1 MIQIP
6 SDVTAASLPQPIARA
21 LRRLI
26 RRIRE
31 VILVRGISAVIATA
45 AASLLL
51 IMAIDASVVLFSDL
65 TRWLLTLSALG
76 LTIASAIWL
85 LILPLARTI
94 TLTGT
99 ARAIE
104 DRHPELQERISSAVE
119 LLMSRDMPEIRG
131 SQVLIDA
138 LAAEASRDAAH
149 VRPRAEVPLK
159 SARPFLLAALGA
171 LAVFAALLALYPNAQ
186 RLLARAVAPYLN
198 LPNISADM
206 LRVSPGSVRILEGQR
221 LQVEVE
227 VANPAVRKAQFRQLM
242 PDGSEVAEAMTA
254 LLAPG
259 DNDEPRFALTCPPAS
274 QSFRYRIHAG
284 DALSRYFDVT
294 VVPPP
299 VVKRL
304 EVRYEYPAY
313 TKREPRVEPDSP
325 GEIKAVAG
333 TLVTVSAVANKPV
346 QSAELQITGQAV
358 KGSPV
363 QIAAGPDGATVCK
376 FQVKLTPRLRGRWA
390 LALKDEDGF
399 SNTTGDRL
407 IEAVPDAPPVVKILT
422 PENKKLRLKPT
433 DRLPIAYTMTDDF
446 GLSAADFA
454 IETDSRKRQ
463 NVPVTLTPP
472 KDEVLR
478 AAAGEAALN
487 LASLPLAGVRQF
499 TFRLRAADNLPN
511 DLRGP
516 QQGYSETVTVDLDLS
531 AASYAMQALAAEE
544 EAIRKALEKILK
556 ELKKSK
562 EDSVPLKELLPKIQ
576 AITEDAA
583 KRIDRMRG
591 HLGAAKGTVA
601 ALLPRVQEG
610 TFAGLAPKMGSLAA
624 EVDGANDKSG
634 QVKLVETTTQ
644 RGTLAA
650 QTDVHIDRAIEIVLE
665 LLNQLSQMAEIA
677 RLAQSLQDLA
687 ERQEDLAAAKAEAE
701 LGAEQPPASSADW
714 QKNESQVSKETGNL
728 VKEMAAARQA
738 QLAQDQ
744 ARAKDLA
751 AEARKLQAEQTAL
764 AQDTGK
770 LGQIQQVDNALK
782 NLAAEQA
789 ALAREASREK
799 VAADQAKPMAAAAQ
813 NIRAGA
819 LPQAV
824 AQQKAAE
831 NALAQRAQAGAQ
843 QAAGQQPAG
852 QQQAGTQQPAGQ
864 QQAGG
869 QQPSGQQQ
877 AGTQQPAGQQQ
888 AGGQQPAGQQQ
899 AGGQQPAGQQ
909 QAGTQQPA
917 GQQQA
922 GGQQPAGQQQAGGQ
936 QPAAQQQAGG
946 QQPAGQQ
953 QAGGQQPAGQQQAGG
968 QQASKPT
975 TPQARAGQLAA
986 KQEDIRR
993 RTEAL
998 LAQRNQAA
1006 AEIAQSQMSRIK
1018 QEQMEVAKETAQ
1030 LAQALTPAGQEQA
1043 QLGRQAAGDAQDAA
1057 DALPANIGE
1066 AAQHATQAGQELGAL
1081 AQDLN
1086 KQVAQQAAAQGQKP
1100 AGQEAGAKQSSQE
1113 AGQQASGQQAGQP
1126 SGQQAGQPSGQ
1137 QAGQP
1142 SGQQAGQP
1150 SGQQAGQPSG
1160 QQAGQP
1166 SGQQAG
1172 GQQAGLAQQASALAE
1187 RQQELAREMQAL
1199 AANQPRQALLAEQ
1212 QAIQAQTQDLAREAA
1227 ALAERTQ
1234 QMAPQLAGAA
1244 QQATGA
1250 LARGERA
1257 EGQAGKALQSSAPQ
1271 SATGPQQAAASALGQ
1286 AAGALSGLGQALA
1299 QAASGAPAAESPMG
1313 APMANAFSAASQA
1326 AQSQTAASAASA
1338 SQAMSAAASQA
1349 MGMAQGM
1356 GVQPGMGTMGMR
1368 PGQIP
1373 SQSANSQKGISAVGI
1388 NLTAAKLESLGI
1400 KLSDWARLPGEL
1412 RNQILQAAE
1421 EAGPE
1426 EYRTLIKRYFQ
1437 QIAKRGGAESEGGTP

>member
-6 SDVTAASLPQPIARA
+6 SDATVAALPKPIAQA

-51 IMAIDASVVLFSDL
+51 IMAIDASVVLFSGL
-65 TRWLLTLSALG
+65 TRWLLTLSAFALA
-76 LTIASAIWL
+76 LASAVWFL
-85 LILPLARTI
+85 MLPLARTI

-149 VRPRAEVPLK
+149 VRPRVEIPLK

-206 LRVSPGSVRILEGQR
+206 LRVSPGTVRILEGQR
-221 LQVEVE
+221 LEVEVE
-227 VANPAVRKAQFRQLM
+227 VANQAVRKAQFRQLM
-242 PDGSEVAEAMTA
+242 PDGSEVAEGMTA
-254 LLAPG
+254 LPPG
-259 DNDEPRFALTCPPAS
+259 DNDEPRFAITCPPAS
-274 QSFRYRIHAG
+274 ESFRYRVHAG

-299 VVKRL
+299 IVKRL
-304 EVRYEYPAY
+304 EVRYDYPAY
-313 TKREPRVEPDSP
+313 TQREPRVEPDSQ

-333 TLVTVSAVANKPV
+333 TLVTVSAVTNKPV
-346 QSAELQITGQAV
+346 QSAELQITGQPV

-363 QIAAGPDGATVCK
+363 QIATGPDGEAVCK

-407 IEAVPDAPPVVKILT
+407 IEAVPDTAPVVKILA

-463 NVPVTLTPP
+463 NVAVTLTRP

-511 DLRGP
+511 NLRGP

-531 AASYAMQALAAEE
+531 AASYAEQALAAEE

-562 EDSVPLKELLPKIQ
+562 EDSVPLKELLPKIE

-601 ALLPRVQEG
+601 ELLPRVQEG
-610 TFAGLAPKMGSLAA
+610 TFVGLAPKMDSLAT

-634 QVKLVETTTQ
+634 QIKLVEATNE
-644 RGTLAA
+644 RGTLAT

-665 LLNQLSQMAEIA
+665 LLKQLSEMGDIA

-687 ERQEDLAAAKAEAE
+687 DRQEDLAAAKAEAE
-701 LGAEQPPASSADW
+701 LGAEQPPASPADW
-714 QKNESQVSKETGNL
+714 QKNESQVSKEVGNL
-728 VKEMAAARQA
+728 VKEMAAARLA

-744 ARAKDLA
+744 GRAKDLA

-770 LGQIQQVDNALK
+770 LSQIQQVDNALK

-799 VAADQAKPMAAAAQ
+799 VAADQAKPMAAAAD
-813 NIRAGA
+813 NIKAGA

-831 NALAQRAQAGAQ
+831 NALAERAQAGAQ
-843 QAAGQQPAG
+843 QAAGQQPSG
-852 QQQAGTQQPAGQ
+852 QQQAGGQQPAGQ
-864 QQAGG
+864 QQAGAQQPSG
-869 QQPSGQQQ
+869 QQQASAQQPSGQQQ
-877 AGTQQPAGQQQ
+877 AGAQQPSGQQQASAQQPSGQQQAGAQQPSGQQPAGAQQPSGQQQ

-909 QAGTQQPA
+909 QAS
-917 GQQQA
+917 
-922 GGQQPAGQQQAGGQ
+922 
-936 QPAAQQQAGG
+936 
-946 QQPAGQQ
+946 
-953 QAGGQQPAGQQQAGG
+953 G
-968 QQASKPT
+968 QQASKPP
-975 TPQARAGQLAA
+975 TPQEAARAGQLAA
-986 KQEDIRR
+986 KQEDIRQ

-1006 AEIAQSQMSRIK
+1006 AEIAQSQMSRLK
-1018 QEQMEVAKETAQ
+1018 QEQTQVAKEAGQ
-1030 LAQALTPAGQEQA
+1030 LAQAVAPAGQEPA
-1043 QLGRQAAGDAQDAA
+1043 QLGQQAAGDAQDAA

-1081 AQDLN
+1081 AQNLN

-1100 AGQEAGAKQSSQE
+1100 SGQEAGAQQSGQE
-1113 AGQQASGQQAGQP
+1113 AGQQASGQQAGQEAGQQ
-1126 SGQQAGQPSGQ
+1126 SGQQAGQQAAGQQASGHEAGGQEAGGQEAGGQ
-1137 QAGQP
+1137 QAG
-1142 SGQQAGQP
+1142 GQQA
-1150 SGQQAGQPSG
+1150 A
-1160 QQAGQP
+1160 
-1166 SGQQAG
+1166 
-1172 GQQAGLAQQASALAE
+1172 GQQAGLAQQASTLAE

-1199 AANQPRQALLAEQ
+1199 AANQPQQALLAEQ
-1212 QAIQAQTQDLAREAA
+1212 QAIQAQTQDLSQEAA

-1244 QQATGA
+1244 RQATSA
-1250 LARGERA
+1250 LGQAQQA

-1271 SATGPQQAAASALGQ
+1271 SATGPQQAAASALGR
-1286 AAGALSGLGQALA
+1286 AASALSSLGQALA
-1299 QAASGAPAAESPMG
+1299 QAASGAPAAQSPMG
-1313 APMANAFSAASQA
+1313 TPMANAFSAASQA

-1356 GVQPGMGTMGMR
+1356 GVNPGMGMMGMQ
-1368 PGQIP
+1368 PGLMP
-1373 SQSANSQKGISAVGI
+1373 SQTANSKKGIGAVGI

-1437 QIAKRGGAESEGGTP
+1437 QIAKRGGAESEGSTP

>member
-1 MIQIP
+1 MTRIP

-51 IMAIDASVVLFSDL
+51 IMAIDASTVLFSGL
-65 TRWLLTLSALG
+65 TRWLLTLSAFG
-76 LTIASAIWL
+76 LTIASAVGYL
-85 LILPLARTI
+85 LLPLARTI

-99 ARAIE
+99 ARAIDE
-104 DRHPELQERISSAVE
+104 RHPELQERISSAVE
-119 LLMSRDMPEIRG
+119 LLTSRDVPEIRG

-159 SARPFLLAALGA
+159 SARPFLLAAIGA
-171 LAVFAALLALYPNAQ
+171 LVVFAALLALYPSVR
-186 RLLARAVAPYLN
+186 RLALRAAAPWIN
-198 LPNISADM
+198 LPNISDDM

-221 LQVEVE
+221 LQVEVA
-227 VANPAVRKAQFRQLM
+227 VANPAVRKAQFRRLM

-254 LLAPG
+254 LPPG
-259 DNDEPRFALTCPPAS
+259 ENDEPRFALQCPGAS

-299 VVKRL
+299 IVKRL
-304 EVRYEYPAY
+304 EVRYDYPAY
-313 TKREPRVEPDSP
+313 TQAPPLVEPDSP

-333 TLVTVSAVANKPV
+333 TVVTVSAVTNKPV

-358 KGSPV
+358 KESPV
-363 QIAAGPDGATVCK
+363 QIAAGPDGPAVCK

-399 SNTTGDRL
+399 GNTTGDRL
-407 IEAVPDAPPVVKILT
+407 IEAVPDTPPVVKILA
-422 PENKKLRLKPT
+422 PENKKLRLRAT

-463 NVPVTLTPP
+463 NVAVTLTPP
-472 KDEVLR
+472 KGEVLR
-478 AAAGEAALN
+478 AAAGEASLN

-531 AASYAMQALAAEE
+531 AASYAEQALAAEE

-601 ALLPRVQEG
+601 ELLPRVQEG
-610 TFAGLAPKMGSLAA
+610 TFAGLAPKVGSLAT

-634 QVKLVETTTQ
+634 QVKLVEATHE

-665 LLNQLSQMAEIA
+665 LLKQLSDMADIA

-701 LGAEQPPASSADW
+701 LGADQPPASPADATLRSSEPTPPMLLCEAALRCEAREQPLRLRRPDASSLRSTSW
-714 QKNESQVSKETGNL
+714 QKNESQVSKEVGNL

-744 ARAKDLA
+744 GRAKDLA
-751 AEARKLQAEQTAL
+751 AKARKLQAEQTAL

-799 VAADQAKPMAAAAQ
+799 VAADQAK
-813 NIRAGA
+813 
-819 LPQAV
+819 
-824 AQQKAAE
+824 
-831 NALAQRAQAGAQ
+831 
-843 QAAGQQPAG
+843 
-852 QQQAGTQQPAGQ
+852 
-864 QQAGG
+864 
-869 QQPSGQQQ
+869 
-877 AGTQQPAGQQQ
+877 
-888 AGGQQPAGQQQ
+888 
-899 AGGQQPAGQQ
+899 
-909 QAGTQQPA
+909 
-917 GQQQA
+917 
-922 GGQQPAGQQQAGGQ
+922 
-936 QPAAQQQAGG
+936 
-946 QQPAGQQ
+946 
-953 QAGGQQPAGQQQAGG
+953 
-968 QQASKPT
+968 
-975 TPQARAGQLAA
+975 
-986 KQEDIRR
+986 QEDIRR
-993 RTEAL
+993 QTEAL

-1006 AEIAQSQMSRIK
+1006 AEIRQSQMSRLE
-1018 QEQMEVAKETAQ
+1018 QEQMQVAEEAAQ
-1030 LAQALTPAGQEQA
+1030 LAQAVAPAGQEPA
-1043 QLGRQAAGDAQDAA
+1043 QLGRQAAGDAQEAA
-1057 DALPANIGE
+1057 NALPSNIGE

-1086 KQVAQQAAAQGQKP
+1086 KQVAQQAAAQGQEQAGQEAGGKQ
-1100 AGQEAGAKQSSQE
+1100 AGQEAGAKQGGQE
-1113 AGQQASGQQAGQP
+1113 AAGQQAE
-1126 SGQQAGQPSGQ
+1126 
-1137 QAGQP
+1137 
-1142 SGQQAGQP
+1142 
-1150 SGQQAGQPSG
+1150 
-1160 QQAGQP
+1160 
-1166 SGQQAG
+1166 
-1172 GQQAGLAQQASALAE
+1172 LAQQASALAKH
-1187 RQQELAREMQAL
+1187 QQELAREMQAL
-1199 AANQPRQALLAEQ
+1199 ARGEPQQALLAEQ
-1212 QAIQAQTQDLAREAA
+1212 QAIQAQTQDLAQEAA

-1250 LARGERA
+1250 LDQAQQA
-1257 EGQAGKALQSSAPQ
+1257 EGQAGQALQSSAPQ

-1286 AAGALSGLGQALA
+1286 AASALSSLGQALA

-1313 APMANAFSAASQA
+1313 TPMANAFSAASQA
-1326 AQSQTAASAASA
+1326 AQSQTTASAASA

-1349 MGMAQGM
+1349 MSMAQGM
-1356 GVQPGMGTMGMR
+1356 GVHPGMGMMGMQ
-1368 PGQIP
+1368 PGLMP
-1373 SQSANSQKGISAVGI
+1373 SQTANSKKGIGAVGV

>member
-6 SDVTAASLPQPIARA
+6 SDATVAALPKPIAQA

-45 AASLLL
+45 AVSLLL
-51 IMAIDASVVLFSDL
+51 IMAIDASVVLFSDI
-65 TRWLLTLSALG
+65 TRWLLTLSAFA
-76 LTIASAIWL
+76 LTLASAVWFL
-85 LILPLARTI
+85 MLPLARTI

-104 DRHPELQERISSAVE
+104 DRHPELQERISSTVE

-138 LAAEASRDAAH
+138 LAKEASRDAAH
-149 VRPRAEVPLK
+149 VRPRVEIPLK

-206 LRVSPGSVRILEGQR
+206 LRVSPGTVRILEGQR

-227 VANPAVRKAQFRQLM
+227 VANQAVRKAQFRQLM
-242 PDGSEVAEAMTA
+242 PDGSEVAEGMTA
-254 LLAPG
+254 LLAPS
-259 DNDEPRFALTCPPAS
+259 DNDEPRFAIQCPGAS
-274 QSFRYRIHAG
+274 ESFRYRVHAG

-299 VVKRL
+299 IVKRL
-304 EVRYEYPAY
+304 EVRYDYPAY
-313 TKREPRVEPDSP
+313 TQREPLVEPDSQ

-333 TLVTVSAVANKPV
+333 TLVTVSAVTNKPV

-363 QIAAGPDGATVCK
+363 QIAAGPDGPAVCT

-407 IEAVPDAPPVVKILT
+407 IEAVPDTAPVVKILA

-478 AAAGEAALN
+478 AAAGEASLN
-487 LASLPLAGVRQF
+487 LASLPLAGARQF

-531 AASYAMQALAAEE
+531 AASYAEQALAAEE

-591 HLGAAKGTVA
+591 HLGTAKGTVA
-601 ALLPRVQEG
+601 ELLPRVEEG
-610 TFAGLAPKMGSLAA
+610 TFAGLAPKMGSLAT

-634 QVKLVETTTQ
+634 QIKLVEATQ
-644 RGTLAA
+644 ERGTLAT

-665 LLNQLSQMAEIA
+665 LLKQLGEMGDIA

-687 ERQEDLAAAKAEAE
+687 DRQEDLAAAKAEAE
-701 LGAEQPPASSADW
+701 LGAEQPPASPADW
-714 QKNESQVSKETGNL
+714 QKNESQVSKEVGNL
-728 VKEMAAARQA
+728 VKEMAAARLA

-744 ARAKDLA
+744 GRAKDLA

-799 VAADQAKPMAAAAQ
+799 VAADQAKPMAAAAD
-813 NIRAGA
+813 NIKAGA

-831 NALAQRAQAGAQ
+831 NALAERAQAGAQ
-843 QAAGQQPAG
+843 QAAGQQPSG
-852 QQQAGTQQPAGQ
+852 QQQAGAQQPAGQ
-864 QQAGG
+864 QQAG
-869 QQPSGQQQ
+869 
-877 AGTQQPAGQQQ
+877 AQQPAGQQQ
-888 AGGQQPAGQQQ
+888 AGAQQPAAQQQPGGQQPAGQQPTGQQQASGQQPAGQQQ
-899 AGGQQPAGQQ
+899 AGAQQPAGQQ
-909 QAGTQQPA
+909 QASAQQPS

-922 GGQQPAGQQQAGGQ
+922 GA
-936 QPAAQQQAGG
+936 
-946 QQPAGQQ
+946 
-953 QAGGQQPAGQQQAGG
+953 QQPAGQQQAGG
-968 QQASKPT
+968 QQASKPP
-975 TPQARAGQLAA
+975 TPQEAARAGQLAA
-986 KQEDIRR
+986 KQEDIRQ

-1006 AEIAQSQMSRIK
+1006 GEIGQSQMSRLK
-1018 QEQMEVAKETAQ
+1018 QEQTQVAKEAAQ
-1030 LAQALTPAGQEQA
+1030 LAQAAAPAGQEPA
-1043 QLGRQAAGDAQDAA
+1043 QLGQQAAGDAQDAA

-1081 AQDLN
+1081 AQNLN
-1086 KQVAQQAAAQGQKP
+1086 KQVAQQAAAQRQKP
-1100 AGQEAGAKQSSQE
+1100 AGQEAGGQE
-1113 AGQQASGQQAGQP
+1113 AGAKQAGQEAGGQEAGGQQAG
-1126 SGQQAGQPSGQ
+1126 GQQAG
-1137 QAGQP
+1137 
-1142 SGQQAGQP
+1142 
-1150 SGQQAGQPSG
+1150 
-1160 QQAGQP
+1160 
-1166 SGQQAG
+1166 GQQAG
-1172 GQQAGLAQQASALAE
+1172 GQQAGLAQQASTLAE

-1199 AANQPRQALLAEQ
+1199 AANQPQQALLAEQ
-1212 QAIQAQTQDLAREAA
+1212 QAIQAQTQDLGQEVA

-1250 LARGERA
+1250 LGQAQQA

-1271 SATGPQQAAASALGQ
+1271 SATGPQQAAAAALGQ
-1286 AAGALSGLGQALA
+1286 AASALSSLGQALA
-1299 QAASGAPAAESPMG
+1299 QAASGAPAAQSPMG
-1313 APMANAFSAASQA
+1313 TPMANAFSAASQA

-1356 GVQPGMGTMGMR
+1356 GVQPGMGMMGMR
-1368 PGQIP
+1368 PGQMP
-1373 SQSANSQKGISAVGI
+1373 SQNANSKKGIGALGI

-1437 QIAKRGGAESEGGTP
+1437 QIAKRGGAESEGSTP

>member
-6 SDVTAASLPQPIARA
+6 SDATVAALPKPIAQA

-51 IMAIDASVVLFSDL
+51 IMAIDASVVLFSGL
-65 TRWLLTLSALG
+65 TRWLLTLSAFALA
-76 LTIASAIWL
+76 LASAVWFL
-85 LILPLARTI
+85 MLPLARTI

-149 VRPRAEVPLK
+149 VRPRVEIPLK

-206 LRVSPGSVRILEGQR
+206 LRVSPGTVRILEGQR
-221 LQVEVE
+221 LEVEVE
-227 VANPAVRKAQFRQLM
+227 VANQAVRKAQFRQLM
-242 PDGSEVAEAMTA
+242 PDGSEVAEGMTA
-254 LLAPG
+254 LPPG
-259 DNDEPRFALTCPPAS
+259 DNDEPRFAITCPPAS
-274 QSFRYRIHAG
+274 ESFRYRVHAG

-299 VVKRL
+299 IVKRL
-304 EVRYEYPAY
+304 EVRYDYPAY
-313 TKREPRVEPDSP
+313 TQREPRVEPDSQ

-333 TLVTVSAVANKPV
+333 TLVTVSAVTNKPV
-346 QSAELQITGQAV
+346 QSAELQITGQPV

-363 QIAAGPDGATVCK
+363 QIATGPDGEAVCK

-407 IEAVPDAPPVVKILT
+407 IEAVPDTAPVVKILA

-463 NVPVTLTPP
+463 NVAVTLTRP

-511 DLRGP
+511 NLRGP

-531 AASYAMQALAAEE
+531 AASYAEQALAAEE

-562 EDSVPLKELLPKIQ
+562 EDSVPLKELLPKIE

-601 ALLPRVQEG
+601 ELLPRVQEG
-610 TFAGLAPKMGSLAA
+610 TFVGLAPKMDSLAT

-634 QVKLVETTTQ
+634 QIKLVEATNE
-644 RGTLAA
+644 RGTLAT

-665 LLNQLSQMAEIA
+665 LLKQLSEMGDIA

-687 ERQEDLAAAKAEAE
+687 DRQEDLAAAKAEAE
-701 LGAEQPPASSADW
+701 LGAEQPPASPADW
-714 QKNESQVSKETGNL
+714 QKNESQVSKEVGNL
-728 VKEMAAARQA
+728 VKEMAAARLA

-744 ARAKDLA
+744 GRAKDLA

-770 LGQIQQVDNALK
+770 LSQIQQVDNALK

-799 VAADQAKPMAAAAQ
+799 VAADQAKPMAAAAD
-813 NIRAGA
+813 NIKAGA

-831 NALAQRAQAGAQ
+831 NALAERAQAGAQ
-843 QAAGQQPAG
+843 QAAGQQPSG
-852 QQQAGTQQPAGQ
+852 QQQAGGQQPAGQ
-864 QQAGG
+864 QQAGA
-869 QQPSGQQQ
+869 QQPSGQQP
-877 AGTQQPAGQQQ
+877 AGAQQPSGQQQ

-909 QAGTQQPA
+909 QAS
-917 GQQQA
+917 
-922 GGQQPAGQQQAGGQ
+922 
-936 QPAAQQQAGG
+936 
-946 QQPAGQQ
+946 
-953 QAGGQQPAGQQQAGG
+953 G
-968 QQASKPT
+968 QQASKPP
-975 TPQARAGQLAA
+975 TPQEAARAGQLAA
-986 KQEDIRR
+986 KQEDIRQ

-1006 AEIAQSQMSRIK
+1006 AEIAQSQMSRLK
-1018 QEQMEVAKETAQ
+1018 QEQTQVAKEAGQ
-1030 LAQALTPAGQEQA
+1030 LAQAVAPAGQEPA
-1043 QLGRQAAGDAQDAA
+1043 QLGQQAAGDAQDAA

-1081 AQDLN
+1081 AQNLN

-1100 AGQEAGAKQSSQE
+1100 SGQEAGAQQSGQE
-1113 AGQQASGQQAGQP
+1113 AGQQASGQQAGQEAGQQ
-1126 SGQQAGQPSGQ
+1126 SGQQAGQQAAGQQASGHEAGGQEAGGQEAGGQ
-1137 QAGQP
+1137 QAG
-1142 SGQQAGQP
+1142 GQQA
-1150 SGQQAGQPSG
+1150 A
-1160 QQAGQP
+1160 
-1166 SGQQAG
+1166 
-1172 GQQAGLAQQASALAE
+1172 GQQAGLAQQASTLAE

-1199 AANQPRQALLAEQ
+1199 AANQPQQALLAEQ
-1212 QAIQAQTQDLAREAA
+1212 QAIQAQTQDLSQEAA

-1244 QQATGA
+1244 RQATSA
-1250 LARGERA
+1250 LGQAQQA

-1271 SATGPQQAAASALGQ
+1271 SATGPQQAAASALGR
-1286 AAGALSGLGQALA
+1286 AASALSSLGQALA
-1299 QAASGAPAAESPMG
+1299 QAASGAPAAQSPMG
-1313 APMANAFSAASQA
+1313 TPMANAFSAASQA

-1356 GVQPGMGTMGMR
+1356 GVNPGMGMMGMQ
-1368 PGQIP
+1368 PGLMP
-1373 SQSANSQKGISAVGI
+1373 SQTANSKKGIGAVGI

-1437 QIAKRGGAESEGGTP
+1437 QIAKRGGAESEGSTP